1 MCSLR
6 LCYFQNQLFQNRTA
20 KHYHKIYK
28 KEEPFMFEARLV
40 KCSYFYQFALLLG
53 VVWQSVASRCWA
65 HHRGRDGNSIPVPF
79 QMWSG
84 ILSVHQLQSV
94 VLSVQTLQ
102 SVLLSV
108 QTWQSVVLSV
118 QYSQSVLLLSS
129 SCSLCYCLSS
139 SCSLC
144 YCLSSSCRL
153 CYCLSITRNLWCCLS
168 NSCIPKNMYVCVI
181 FLAAQEISLIEK
193 Q

>member
-6 LCYFQNQLFQNRTA
+6 LCYFQNRIELPNIITKFTRKKSHSCLRHDLSNAVIFISLLYYQVLYCNQWQDGAGHTTGEEMLTAFQ
-20 KHYHKIYK
+20 Y
-28 KEEPFMFEARLV
+28 L
-40 KCSYFYQFALLLG
+40 
-53 VVWQSVASRCWA
+53 SRCGLGYYLSTSSLWCCQSRRCSLCCCLSR
-65 HHRGRDGNSIPVPF
+65 RGSL
-79 QMWSG
+79 WCC
-84 ILSVHQLQSV
+84 
-94 VLSVQTLQ
+94 
-102 SVLLSV
+102 
-108 QTWQSVVLSV
+108 
-118 QYSQSVLLLSS
+118 LSS